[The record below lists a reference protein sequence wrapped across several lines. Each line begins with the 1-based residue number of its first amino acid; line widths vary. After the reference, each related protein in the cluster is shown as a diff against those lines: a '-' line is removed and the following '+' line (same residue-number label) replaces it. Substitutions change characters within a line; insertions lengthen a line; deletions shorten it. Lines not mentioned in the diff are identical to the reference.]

1 MNPLIL
7 LAGNIFPA
15 ILDFIVGE
23 RGGTVTKAVIDA
35 ATRITGI
42 ADPDKAKEK
51 IAQNPALADQLR
63 IDLANIAIAEKKLFL
78 DAQAAA
84 DRLKAETEAN
94 ARAAQAA
101 SEAAARKDAL
111 EAAMAEQKAGLEA
124 AMAAQKAELD
134 QRIQDQKDTEG
145 SRRMLGELIENRSM
159 IAYAPVALSIIVT
172 LGFFL
177 IMILFVVLKGRLET
191 TMPPTFA
198 KETLD
203 ILDKLQPAQIA
214 ALVQPRSDFVIQII
228 NICVGALAA
237 AFATVISFWLG
248 SSQSSRNKDVMV
260 ANLQERN
267 AESQE
272 RQAQVNVDIVRQV
285 TEAVSTGTAQRA
297 PAPAE
302 AGQGQAGGTGTGPV
316 DGATSGA
323 SPGSGKPAAPDGG
336 MESEPVKPAP
346 TEIIIQGLAELTKPH
361 RHFPS
366 AASWQ
371 LTPGGIGIDGAPA
384 QGTLGEPTT
393 VRRIW
398 KSFGPLCAASAAQWG
413 VPVELIIATIATES
427 DGNPNARRF
436 EPSKGEASAGLMQTL
451 VSAAREVTG
460 RKSLTE
466 NDLFDPRTS
475 IDAGTAHISS
485 RRSQSHYDPPL
496 VAAAYNAG
504 SLQPED
510 APANRWKL
518 RCFPRNTGKHIDRF
532 IGFFN
537 DAMRVSA
544 ADGWSQPTGCP
555 SFAAMLGGGAPA
567 AGADQPQAAKPK
579 GQAATRI
586 ASPAVI
592 DINAPG
598 FPPRPA
604 FGALLTRAEKD
615 ALFGHFD
622 YVPDPATQLGDGI
635 RILGDWQQRNITTVT
650 IPFRLAHANLKNP
663 FRIQFHKAAEDQLV
677 AMWLAWEDAGLI
689 DRILTWDGDFAPRFQ
704 RPKKRPAPP
713 PSERSLSNHAWGS
726 AFDINAEKNGL
737 GETPALIG
745 KEGCVRE
752 MVPIANQH
760 GFFWGGHFQKRLD
773 GMHFEVAKL
782 L

>member
-15 ILDFIVGE
+15 ILDLVVAD
-23 RGGTVTKAVIDA
+23 RGGTVTRAVVDA
-35 ATRITGI
+35 VTRATGI
-42 ADPDKAKEK
+42 TDPVKAQEK
-51 IAQNPALADQLR
+51 ITQNPALADGLR
-63 IDLANIAIAEKKLFL
+63 LELANIAMAEKKLQL

-84 DRLKAETEAN
+84 DKLKAET
-94 ARAAQAA
+94 
-101 SEAAARKDAL
+101 EAAARKDAL
-111 EAAMAEQKAGLEA
+111 EAAMASQKAELDA

-134 QRIQDQKDTEG
+134 QRIQDQKETEG

-172 LGFFL
+172 MGFFL
-177 IMILFVVLKGRLET
+177 ILILFVVFKNRLE
-191 TMPPTFA
+191 MSVPPSFA

-228 NICVGALAA
+228 NICVGALSA

-267 AESQE
+267 AENQE
-272 RQAQVNVDIVRQV
+272 RQAQQNVDIVRQV
-285 TEAVSTGTAQRA
+285 TEAVTTGTAPRPPA
-297 PAPAE
+297 TPDSGTTKTPDRGTPATGGAGPAPVADAE
-302 AGQGQAGGTGTGPV
+302 KPV
-316 DGATSGA
+316 ATEEDGA
-323 SPGSGKPAAPDGG
+323 PQ
-336 MESEPVKPAP
+336 PVKPAP
-346 TEIIIQGLAELTKPH
+346 PEIIIQGLAELTRPH
-361 RHFPS
+361 RHFPN

-371 LTPGGIGIDGAPA
+371 LTPDGIAIDGAPA

-398 KSFGPLCAASAAQWG
+398 KAFGPLCAASAGQWG
-413 VPVELIIATIATES
+413 VPVELIVATIATES

-436 EPSKGEASAGLMQTL
+436 EPTKGEASAGLMQTL

-532 IGFFN
+532 VGFFN

-544 ADGWSQPTGCP
+544 ADGWSQPSGCP
-555 SFAAMLGGGAPA
+555 SFAAMLGGGTIAAPQAGTGQPPAQKPKVASAGRIAAPA
-567 AGADQPQAAKPK
+567 L
-579 GQAATRI
+579 
-586 ASPAVI
+586 I

-598 FPPRPA
+598 FPPKPNFR
-604 FGALLTRAEKD
+604 ALGSRDDKD
-615 ALFGHFD
+615 EVFGHFD
-622 YVPDPATQLGDGI
+622 FVPDPATQNGDGI
-635 RILGDWQQRNITTVT
+635 RILGDWQQRNIVTVT
-650 IPFRLAHANLKNP
+650 IPFRQSHDNLKDP
-663 FRIQFHKAAEDQLV
+663 FRISFHRLAVDQLV
-677 AMWLAWEDAGLI
+677 ALWLEWESAGLI
-689 DRILTWDGDFAPRFQ
+689 DRILTWDGAFVPRFQ
-704 RPKKRPAPP
+704 RAKNPPP
-713 PSERSLSNHAWGS
+713 PSQRSLSNHAWGS
-726 AFDINAEKNGL
+726 AFDINQATNGL
-737 GETPALIG
+737 GKTPALIG
-745 KEGCVRE
+745 RKGCVRE

-760 GFFWGGHFQKRLD
+760 GFYWGGHFETRLD
-773 GMHFEVAKL
+773 GMHFEVAKIL
-782 L
+782 